1 MLYPADVAAQT
12 PHAVS
17 FERIFGF
24 PSHEEGIAKG
34 VSACFAGA
42 IGDSLVM
49 AGGCNFPDTPAAEG
63 GQKRYYKGI
72 YAAKVTE
79 RKALDWQLVGEL
91 PEPCAYGVT
100 IQLPDALLLIGG
112 NNHDGSSA
120 KVLKLGL
127 KAGKALLETWPS
139 LPTPM
144 DNFTGS
150 TDDNRVL
157 VYNGEHLF
165 ALDLQAPGKGWSE
178 LSLAHPAKIG
188 QPVSGFSGGIF
199 HVWGGATA
207 KTAHEEATLRIEGT
221 RFCEDKERFQEGK
234 EHFQESKKRF
244 CEGGET
250 PVPTPKDGAGEEIF
264 LGGGAAIN
272 LSDRHILA
280 IGGVNKDVF
289 LSAVNHPQ
297 PGYMTHEVEWYR
309 FNPVVSVYDG
319 HRWHCL
325 GTSKIT
331 ARAGAALVKFRDKVY
346 IIGGELKPGIRT
358 PDIYRMEIGME

>member
-1 MLYPADVAAQT
+1 MTTMFYPADMAAQT
-12 PHAVS
+12 LHAVS

-24 PSHEEGIAKG
+24 PSHEEGIEKG

-42 IGDSLVM
+42 IGDCLVM

-72 YAAKVTE
+72 YAAKPTDQNS
-79 RKALDWQLVGEL
+79 LDWQLVGEL

-100 IQLPDALLLIGG
+100 IQLPDTLLLIGG
-112 NNHDGSSA
+112 NNNGGSSA
-120 KVLKLGL
+120 KVLKLRL
-127 KAGKALLETWPS
+127 KAGKALLETWPD
-139 LPTPM
+139 LPAPM

-150 TDDNRVL
+150 TDGKVVM
-157 VYNGEHLF
+157 VYNGERLF
-165 ALDLQAPGKGWSE
+165 CLDLQAPDKGWSE

-188 QPVSGFSGGIF
+188 QPVSGFSDGIF
-199 HVWGGATA
+199 HVWGGSTA
-207 KTAHEEATLRIEGT
+207 KTAGEEATLRIKGT
-221 RFCEDKERFQEGK
+221 RFCEDK
-234 EHFQESKKRF
+234 KRF
-244 CEGGET
+244 CEGRET
-250 PVPTPKDGAGEEIF
+250 PVPAPKNGAGEEIF

-272 LSDRHILA
+272 LSDTHILA

-319 HRWHCL
+319 QRWHCL

-358 PDIYRMEIGME
+358 PDIYRMEIGI